1 MNEPRL
7 TSAEVAA
14 LVKKSRRTVH
24 RAVEDGLLIPQQK
37 LPGKNGAFL
46 FTEEAV
52 KRYRDSLT
60 SAA

>member
-14 LVKKSRRTVH
+14 LVNKSPRTVQ
-24 RAVEDGLLIPQQK
+24 RAVAEGRIKPGLVR
-37 LPGKNGAFL
+37 PGKNGAYL
-46 FTEEAV
+46 FTEDEA

>member
-1 MNEPRL
+1 MNEARL

-24 RAVEDGLLIPQQK
+24 RAVEDGLLTPQQK
-37 LPGKNGAFL
+37 LPGRNGAFL
-46 FTEEAV
+46 FTEQEAR
-52 KRYRDSLT
+52 RYRDSLT